1 MCSDPLFCFLGTIES
16 FYWSYIGFTLVVAIG
31 IYFSIRSRF
40 YQLKVLAHPIRI
52 IRAVQ
57 KSSEGGDGISPFRV
71 YFASVGGMVGLG
83 NIVIVITAV
92 LVGGPGALFWLWVAA
107 FFGTLIKYSEVY
119 LGMKFR
125 VDDGKEGHHGGPMIY
140 LQRAFKNKFLARF
153 IPTLYCTFLAI
164 YGVEVSQFVVVSDTL
179 TDVIPL
185 PSYLVLGTLLVV
197 TIYGGFGGIRR
208 LANIAT
214 VLMPPFIIGYI
225 ALCLYVLFNHAFEI
239 PGVLMDVIIS
249 AFTGHAAV
257 GGFLGSSMMM
267 AIQLGTAR
275 AVYSGDLGIGYDSII
290 QSESKARDPGTQ
302 ACLAIFGVATDA
314 LICTMSILV
323 VLVTELWKID
333 IEACHAVATSFS
345 KFLPHMDIFMAIF
358 IFIAGYT
365 TLIAYLAVGEK
376 AVQWLFPKWGHR
388 LYYAYAVVAF
398 ITFSLVDQ
406 CHAIM
411 VMSLS
416 GGLLMLTNL
425 AGIWKLRH
433 EVSFKS
439 FPKEPSHSLSSK
451 YRAKRYEDER
461 GGAKE

>member
-1 MCSDPLFCFLGTIES
+1 MCSDPLFCILGAIES
-16 FYWSYIGFTLVVAIG
+16 FYWSYIGFTVVMAFG
-31 IYFSIRSRF
+31 IYFTIRSKF
-40 YQLKVLAHPIRI
+40 YQLTILAHPIRTI
-52 IRAVQ
+52 KAVQ

-92 LVGGPGALFWLWVAA
+92 MIGGPGSLFWLWVAA
-107 FFGTLIKYSEVY
+107 FFGTLIKYSEIY

-125 VDDGKEGHHGGPMIY
+125 VDDGREGHHGGPMIY
-140 LQRAFKNKFLARF
+140 LQKAFKNKLLSRI
-153 IPTLYCTFLAI
+153 IPVFYCALLAI
-164 YGVEVSQFVVVSDTL
+164 YGVEISQFVVVSDVL
-179 TDVIPL
+179 TKTIPL
-185 PSYLVLGTLLVV
+185 PSFVILGGLLAV

-214 VLMPPFIIGYI
+214 ILMPPFIVGYI
-225 ALCLYVLFNHAFEI
+225 ALCLYVICSHIVALPAI
-239 PGVLMDVIIS
+239 LMDVFVS
-249 AFTGHAAV
+249 AFSGHAAV
-257 GGFLGSSMMM
+257 GGFVGSSMMM

-314 LICTMSILV
+314 LVCTMSILV
-323 VLVTELWKID
+323 VLSAGLWKID
-333 IEACHAVATSFS
+333 IEACHAVARSFAQ
-345 KFLPHMDIFMAIF
+345 FFPHMDIFMAIL

-376 AVQWLFPKWGHR
+376 AARWLFPKWGHR
-388 LYYAYAVVAF
+388 LYYVYAVIAF
-398 ITFSLVDQ
+398 IAFSLLDQ
-406 CHAIM
+406 CHAIT

-425 AGIWKLRH
+425 LGIWKLRH
-433 EVSFKS
+433 EIAFKS
-439 FPKEPSHSLSSK
+439 FKKE
-451 YRAKRYEDER
+451 
-461 GGAKE
+461 